1 MRITTL
7 EIELARARDQIG
19 GNSSDSI
26 DQSMEASQK
35 QTKQEPKKPQTKLN
49 QLLSVFKPKP
59 KAASPKAKSGG
70 TNT

>member
-49 QLLSVFKPKP
+49 
-59 KAASPKAKSGG
+59 
-70 TNT
+70 